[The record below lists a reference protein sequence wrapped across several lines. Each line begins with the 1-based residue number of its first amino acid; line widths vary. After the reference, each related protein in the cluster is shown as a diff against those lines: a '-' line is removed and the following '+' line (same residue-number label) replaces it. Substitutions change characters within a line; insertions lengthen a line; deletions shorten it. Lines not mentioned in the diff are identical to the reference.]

1 MQPRVNEK
9 LGPESWVQQA
19 LGTLLE
25 AGIEQV
31 RVERLAKELGVTKG
45 SFYWHFRDRQHLLD
59 ELLAYWFRTMTEE
72 VFEVAR
78 GVQGSARERLHA
90 ALTDIM
96 TQNRAGYD
104 LAVRA
109 WARLDPKAAEAVRHI
124 DDARYEFLR
133 GLLLDTGLEPAEAGH
148 RARLLYDYVLGEAM
162 AFNRQPVADRLQTV
176 ESVVQ
181 LLTGTP
187 PAR

>member
-1 MQPRVNEK
+1 MQPKVSEK
-9 LGPESWVQQA
+9 LGPESWVQRA
-19 LGTLLE
+19 LATLLE

-31 RVERLAKELGVTKG
+31 RVERLAKDLGVTKG

-59 ELLAYWFRTMTEE
+59 ELLEYWFRTMTEE

-90 ALTDIM
+90 ALADIM

-109 WARLDPKAAEAVRHI
+109 WARLDPKAAQAVRRI
-124 DDARYEFLR
+124 DDKRLEFLC
-133 GLLLDTGLEPAEAGH
+133 GLLVDTGLEQVEAGH

-162 AFNRQPVADRLQTV
+162 AFNRQPVGERLRTV
-176 ESVVQ
+176 ERVVDV
-181 LLTGTP
+181 LAG
-187 PAR
+187 R